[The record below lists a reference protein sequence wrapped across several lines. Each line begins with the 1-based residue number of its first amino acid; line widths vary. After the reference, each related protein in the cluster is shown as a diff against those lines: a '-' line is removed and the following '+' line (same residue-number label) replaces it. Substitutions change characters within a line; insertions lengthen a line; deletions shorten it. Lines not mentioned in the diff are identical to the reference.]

1 MQPKQPVDAL
11 KECLNDT
18 ACSSIVGGA
27 ANSLGAPSSLVS
39 GAMAIVPKAERAGE
53 EGHYSLEV
61 PAGYVY
67 CCSSIRTISVVPA
80 TGDRAS
86 VMGAT
91 SNGRDIAVYTWTP
104 RQGIG
109 QGRSWVEAD
118 YTLYG
123 VKKSLADKYRSEG
136 KVHPPTQRRSSRII
150 RREPWDAS
158 VRVRRGLKASERV
171 IVAL

>member
-1 MQPKQPVDAL
+1 MIPLAVQSLEEQRIPW
-11 KECLNDT
+11 
-18 ACSSIVGGA
+18 ACG
-27 ANSLGAPSSLVS
+27 PPLVS

-136 KVHPPTQRRSSRII
+136 KAPQAKTLVADHP
-150 RREPWDAS
+150 A
-158 VRVRRGLKASERV
+158 
-171 IVAL
+171 